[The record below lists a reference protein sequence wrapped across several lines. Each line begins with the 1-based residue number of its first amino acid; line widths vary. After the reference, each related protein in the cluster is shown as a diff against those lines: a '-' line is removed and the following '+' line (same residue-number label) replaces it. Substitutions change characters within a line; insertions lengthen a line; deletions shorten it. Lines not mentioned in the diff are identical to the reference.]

1 MKKIFLYTKMIFQ
14 IILYFLEVLG
24 IAVIL
29 TIIVNKFIPVSNWF
43 DNIERI
49 IVFYTLYQI
58 VIYNI
63 LKQLNDMKKDEYLAI
78 LTMYKCVKLY
88 NSVKREDMKKDI
100 YDLIDKQLDTGILN
114 DIGVRNEYIEI
125 KSVLDNNMSFNE
137 SIIDFKIIKYEHDYE
152 YASLNWKYS
161 ILLRI
166 FK

>member
-100 YDLIDKQLDTGILN
+100 YNLIDKQLDTGILN